1 MRPSGRFTPIRKE
14 KISSFNFKNFLPPT
28 ISSDPGLQDCK
39 ILDMGPDAQQLSSLS
54 EAVDAYDST
63 LTQLLD
69 KYSPLKSVKFNPKK
83 NLWWNE
89 KCQEARN
96 MKRRVER
103 TYKKHKDPDKQEFY
117 KEKYVDARHHR
128 EGEKFILQNKAGV
141 GCRRF

>member
-1 MRPSGRFTPIRKE
+1 MVMTRDDKSIVTKDIRPLAKIDVGQFRKDI
-14 KISSFNFKNFLPPT
+14 K
-28 ISSDPGLQDCK
+28 QH
-39 ILDMGPDAQQLSSLS
+39 MPDAQQLSSLS

-69 KYSPLKSVKFNPKK
+69 KYAPLKSVKFNPKK

-103 TYKKHKDPDKQEFY
+103 TYKKHKDPDKQ
-117 KEKYVDARHHR
+117 
-128 EGEKFILQNKAGV
+128 
-141 GCRRF
+141 